1 MMALFELADGRSH
14 GGRDPIDAHP
24 GDHAMAKKKAA
35 KARGTRKKSTP
46 RKPSTRPLPAAAKP
60 VREQNGLVIDMTDVT
75 MTYKGKT
82 VTGFRISAADK
93 DTNDLRNVKKTGTI
107 GPVTPSYQ
115 ADIDAT
121 RQCVVQIDAEESL
134 LRGGPLTAAGKL
146 RITIT
151 PVTKP

>member
-1 MMALFELADGRSH
+1 
-14 GGRDPIDAHP
+14 
-24 GDHAMAKKKAA
+24 MAKKKAA